1 MLRFIDDLTLKD
13 SSAQV
18 GGGRP
23 QGPGTCRLMKK
34 TVVDHELDVFDAR
47 RGALELALNMGFN
60 RNQAHCFV
68 TALTELAN
76 NVVFHSH
83 GGWISIHQLHR
94 HSESGEIS
102 SIGISVT
109 ARDQGPGIE
118 NVSLAMQEG
127 FSTIGSL
134 GCGLSGVE
142 RLMDTLTVESSP
154 SGTRVTATLWR
165 ECFNES

>member
-1 MLRFIDDLTLKD
+1 MLRFIDDPVPMACIQ
-13 SSAQV
+13 SVAS
-18 GGGRP
+18 GRREE
-23 QGPGTCRLMKK
+23 PGVWRLVKK

-47 RGALELALNMGFN
+47 RGVLELALNMGFN
-60 RNQAHCFV
+60 RNQAHYFV
-68 TALTELAN
+68 TAVTELAN

-83 GGWISIHQLHR
+83 GGWISIHQLFQKGV
-94 HSESGEIS
+94 SGEITS
-102 SIGISVT
+102 TGISVT

-134 GCGLSGVE
+134 GCGLPGVE

-165 ECFNES
+165 ECANES